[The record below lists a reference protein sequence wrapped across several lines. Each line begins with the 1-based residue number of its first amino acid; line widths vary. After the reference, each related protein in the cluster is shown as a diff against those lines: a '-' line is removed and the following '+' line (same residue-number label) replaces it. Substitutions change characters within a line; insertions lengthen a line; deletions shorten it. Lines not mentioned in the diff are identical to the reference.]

1 MITMIS
7 TGDMPWLGATPATAE
22 KTAQVD
28 VVMAFGLKGVRQ
40 EIGSILTLPESLARE
55 LIGYRK
61 VIRHIEPAAPESEPA
76 PQAVRSR
83 RKPKE

>member
-1 MITMIS
+1 MIS

-22 KTAQVD
+22 KTAQVE

-61 VIRHIEPAAPESEPA
+61 VIRHVEPAEPETQPA
-76 PQAVRSR
+76 VTRAR
-83 RKPKE
+83 RKSKE